1 MLILLASNDIAF
13 LHQYQKVSTFE
24 TDRISWTPFLHT
36 SSLAEYF
43 RERCSLYQVFLFA
56 WPINTTLTPTLH
68 YDMRERKVQRQVCAL
83 KRQSITCIIVNLL
96 HISKCWELFLQRCAT
111 SRSTHGRLMNKHWN
125 AHRWSKVMPVYFL
138 QNATFIRQASLF
150 FKTVML
156 LGRPLEHW
164 MRPAQ

>member
-1 MLILLASNDIAF
+1 MILHFPISTKGIHFRNRPNKLNSFSAYLQFGRIFPRAMFFISGISVHLAYKYHSNTHPA
-13 LHQYQKVSTFE
+13 LRYE
-24 TDRISWTPFLHT
+24 
-36 SSLAEYF
+36 
-43 RERCSLYQVFLFA
+43 
-56 WPINTTLTPTLH
+56 
-68 YDMRERKVQRQVCAL
+68 RERKVWRQVCAL
-83 KRQSITCIIVNLL
+83 KRQSITCIIVDLL

-111 SRSTHGRLMNKHWN
+111 LRSTHGRLMNKHWN

-156 LGRPLEHW
+156 LGRPFEHW